1 MAHKILVIDDD
12 RAVQDV
18 FHTLLTSRNYVV
30 DCALD
35 MEEAKSQ
42 LGQST
47 YSVVVADLSLGHG
60 EMEGLQVLEYL
71 AREPSKPRIVVCSG
85 YTTDDVKEKALVMG
99 ADMFLAKPFVFKTFL
114 ENLDNLLSNA
124 SAAIWPIRTIKATE
138 GVLGVQHSD
147 CR

>member
-12 RAVQDV
+12 RAVLDV
-18 FHTLLTSRNYVV
+18 FHAFLTSRNYVV

-35 MEEAKSQ
+35 MEEAKSH
-42 LGQST
+42 LGQNT

-85 YTTDDVKEKALVMG
+85 HTTTDIQEKVLVMG
-99 ADMFLAKPFVFKTFL
+99 ADMFLAKPFVFKMFL
-114 ENLDNLLSNA
+114 KNLEYLLSNA
-124 SAAIWPIRTIKATE
+124 SAEVWPLSTMQATE
-138 GVLGVQHSD
+138 GVPGVQHSD